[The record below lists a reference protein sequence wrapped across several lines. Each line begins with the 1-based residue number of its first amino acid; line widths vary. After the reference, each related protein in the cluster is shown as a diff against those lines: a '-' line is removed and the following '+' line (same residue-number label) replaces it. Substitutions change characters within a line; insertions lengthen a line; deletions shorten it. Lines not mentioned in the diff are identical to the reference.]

1 MVILSIIDRDETRH
15 SIKQK
20 KNGDESIELLKFV
33 TLESNIK
40 SEAKLEMTFSVVIVD
55 RHYGY
60 KTNQIKILHH
70 HSEGWMI
77 LTQLF
82 DVM

>member
-40 SEAKLEMTFSVVIVD
+40 SEAKLEMTFSVVIVE

-70 HSEGWMI
+70 P
-77 LTQLF
+77 T
-82 DVM
+82 